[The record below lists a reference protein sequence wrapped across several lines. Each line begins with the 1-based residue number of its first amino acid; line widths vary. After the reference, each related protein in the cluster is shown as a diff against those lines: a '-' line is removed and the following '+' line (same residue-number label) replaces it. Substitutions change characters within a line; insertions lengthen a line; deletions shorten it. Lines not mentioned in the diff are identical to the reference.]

1 MAELLVKDA
10 EKWFRREDGEPF
22 KVIDRLSFEAREG
35 CVTVLI
41 GPSGCGKSTLL
52 NSVVG
57 LETLD
62 RGELL
67 FIVEGQTRERP
78 LIGYVF
84 QSPRLL
90 PWKTIGE
97 NISLA
102 LKGAGIGR
110 TEWDSRVAHYLTLVG
125 LEEYVNQFP
134 LYLSGGQRQRVG
146 LARALA
152 VESDIVLMD
161 EPFASVDELTA
172 RQLRQTTR
180 RLCEQLHR
188 TVLFVTHNLAEAAY
202 MSDYIVTLTNQ
213 VRQSFGLAPLAVDD
227 RLTRAAQIQADAMAS
242 LNVMDHTLPGAPLPT
257 LAGRLQSVGYGYLW
271 AGENIACNAPDAA
284 TVESLWL
291 NSPPHRANILSPL
304 PTSIGAA
311 VAYSSQGEPYYCQV
325 FGQANP

>member
-10 EKWFRREDGEPF
+10 EKWFHREDGSPF
-22 KVIDRLSFEAREG
+22 KIIDRLSFEARAG

-52 NSVVG
+52 NSIVG
-57 LETLD
+57 LEKLD
-62 RGELL
+62 HGELL
-67 FIVEGQTRERP
+67 FLNNGKDQSRP

-97 NISLA
+97 NLALA
-102 LKGAGIGR
+102 LKGAGAARGG
-110 TEWDSRVAHYLTLVG
+110 WKARVEHYLRLVG

-152 VESDIVLMD
+152 VESDVVLMD

-172 RQLRQTTR
+172 RQLRETTR

-202 MSDYIVTLTNQ
+202 MSDYVVTLTRRPARLDEYVPNPLPSP
-213 VRQSFGLAPLAVDD
+213 RRWGPEIYSF
-227 RLTRAAQIQADAMAS
+227 AAQ
-242 LNVMDHTLPGAPLPT
+242 LETKVTLKEEGDL
-257 LAGRLQSVGYGYLW
+257 
-271 AGENIACNAPDAA
+271 
-284 TVESLWL
+284 
-291 NSPPHRANILSPL
+291 
-304 PTSIGAA
+304 
-311 VAYSSQGEPYYCQV
+311 
-325 FGQANP
+325 

>member
-1 MAELLVKDA
+1 MAELLVRDA
-10 EKWFRREDGEPF
+10 EKWFRREDGQPL

-52 NSVVG
+52 NSIVG
-57 LETLD
+57 LERLD
-62 RGELL
+62 RGELR
-67 FIVEGQTRERP
+67 FTAAGRAQERP

-102 LKGAGIGR
+102 LKGAGVAAR
-110 TEWDSRVAHYLTLVG
+110 EWPSRVERYLQLVG

-152 VESDIVLMD
+152 IESEIVLMD

-202 MSDYIVTLTNQ
+202 MSDYVVTLTNRPARLDAY
-213 VRQSFGLAPLAVDD
+213 VTNPLASP
-227 RLTRAAQIQADAMAS
+227 RHWGPEIYNFAAELETR
-242 LNVMDHTLPGAPLPT
+242 VTLKED
-257 LAGRLQSVGYGYLW
+257 
-271 AGENIACNAPDAA
+271 GE
-284 TVESLWL
+284 S
-291 NSPPHRANILSPL
+291 
-304 PTSIGAA
+304 
-311 VAYSSQGEPYYCQV
+311 
-325 FGQANP
+325 

>member
-1 MAELLVKDA
+1 MAKLIA
-10 EKWFRREDGEPF
+10 HNIEKWFRRENGEPF

-57 LETLD
+57 LEELD
-62 RGELL
+62 HGELR
-67 FIVEGQTRERP
+67 VVDDTQKERRP

-90 PWKTIGE
+90 PWKNIGD
-97 NISLA
+97 NIRLA
-102 LKGAGIGR
+102 LKGAGIR
-110 TEWDSRVAHYLTLVG
+110 RDAWETRVNKYLAMVELS
-125 LEEYVNQFP
+125 EYVNQFP

-152 VESDIVLMD
+152 IESNLVLMD

-180 RLCEQLHR
+180 SLCEQLHR

-202 MSDYIVTLTNQ
+202 MSDFVVTLTH
-213 VRQSFGLAPLAVDD
+213 RPAKL
-227 RLTRAAQIQADAMAS
+227 DAYVT
-242 LNVMDHTLPGAPLPT
+242 NPLPT
-257 LAGRLQSVGYGYLW
+257 PRQWGPEIYRFAADLETKVALKE
-271 AGENIACNAPDAA
+271 ENE
-284 TVESLWL
+284 T
-291 NSPPHRANILSPL
+291 
-304 PTSIGAA
+304 
-311 VAYSSQGEPYYCQV
+311 
-325 FGQANP
+325 

>member
-10 EKWFRREDGEPF
+10 EKWFRREDGRPF
-22 KVIDRLSFEAREG
+22 KIIDRLSFEAREG

-52 NSVVG
+52 NSMVG
-57 LETLD
+57 LENLD
-62 RGELL
+62 RGELI
-67 FIVEGQTRERP
+67 FISRGKPEKRP

-102 LKGAGIGR
+102 LQGAGVPR
-110 TEWDSRVAHYLTLVG
+110 RQWESRVTHYLNLVG

-152 VESDIVLMD
+152 IESDIVLMD

-172 RQLRQTTR
+172 RQLRQITR

-188 TVLFVTHNLAEAAY
+188 TVVFVTHNLAEAAY
-202 MSDYIVTLTNQ
+202 MGDYVVTLTQ
-213 VRQSFGLAPLAVDD
+213 RPA
-227 RLTRAAQIQADAMAS
+227 RLDAYVP
-242 LNVMDHTLPGAPLPT
+242 NPLPSPHHWGADIYKFAAE
-257 LAGRLQSVGYGYLW
+257 L
-271 AGENIACNAPDAA
+271 ENKVSLKEDI
-284 TVESLWL
+284 ES
-291 NSPPHRANILSPL
+291 
-304 PTSIGAA
+304 
-311 VAYSSQGEPYYCQV
+311 
-325 FGQANP
+325 

>member
-67 FIVEGQTRERP
+67 FTVEGQAQERP

-110 TEWDSRVAHYLTLVG
+110 SEWDSRVAHYLKLVG

-202 MSDYIVTLTNQ
+202 MSDYVVTLTN
-213 VRQSFGLAPLAVDD
+213 RPA
-227 RLTRAAQIQADAMAS
+227 RLDTYVT
-242 LNVMDHTLPGAPLPT
+242 NP
-257 LAGRLQSVGYGYLW
+257 LQSPRHWGPAIYNFAAELETKVTLKED
-271 AGENIACNAPDAA
+271 GE
-284 TVESLWL
+284 T
-291 NSPPHRANILSPL
+291 
-304 PTSIGAA
+304 
-311 VAYSSQGEPYYCQV
+311 
-325 FGQANP
+325 

>member
-1 MAELLVKDA
+1 LETLMAELLVKDA
-10 EKWFRREDGEPF
+10 EKWFRREDGRPF
-22 KVIDRLSFEAREG
+22 KVIDRLSFQAREG
-35 CVTVLI
+35 CVTVLV

-57 LETLD
+57 LEHLD
-62 RGELL
+62 RGELI
-67 FIVEGQTRERP
+67 FTSSGQPEKRP

-90 PWKTIGE
+90 PWKTIAE

-102 LKGAGIGR
+102 LQGAGVSR
-110 TEWDSRVAHYLTLVG
+110 SQWESRVTHYLSLVG
-125 LEEYVNQFP
+125 LDEYANQFP

-152 VESDIVLMD
+152 IESDIVLMD

-202 MSDYIVTLTNQ
+202 MGDFVVTLTP
-213 VRQSFGLAPLAVDD
+213 RP
-227 RLTRAAQIQADAMAS
+227 AQLDAYVP
-242 LNVMDHTLPGAPLPT
+242 NPLPT
-257 LAGRLQSVGYGYLW
+257 
-271 AGENIACNAPDAA
+271 
-284 TVESLWL
+284 
-291 NSPPHRANILSPL
+291 PHRW
-304 PTSIGAA
+304 GAEIYQFA
-311 VAYSSQGEPYYCQV
+311 AELENKVTLKEDRQS
-325 FGQANP
+325 

>member
-1 MAELLVKDA
+1 MAELVVKDA
-10 EKWFRREDGEPF
+10 EKWFRREDGRLF
-22 KVIDRLSFEAREG
+22 KVIDRLSFEARQG

-52 NSVVG
+52 NAVVG
-57 LETLD
+57 LEHLD

-67 FIVEGQTRERP
+67 FMNRGRPEDRP

-84 QSPRLL
+84 QTPRLL

-102 LKGAGIGR
+102 LKGAGVSR
-110 TEWDSRVAHYLTLVG
+110 SQWESRVTHYLKLVG
-125 LEEYVNQFP
+125 LEEYLNQFP

-152 VESDIVLMD
+152 IESDIVLMD

-172 RQLRQTTR
+172 RQLRYTTR

-202 MSDYIVTLTNQ
+202 MGDYVVTLTN
-213 VRQSFGLAPLAVDD
+213 RPA
-227 RLTRAAQIQADAMAS
+227 RLDSYVT
-242 LNVMDHTLPGAPLPT
+242 NPLP
-257 LAGRLQSVGYGYLW
+257 L
-271 AGENIACNAPDAA
+271 
-284 TVESLWL
+284 
-291 NSPPHRANILSPL
+291 PHRWGTDIY
-304 PTSIGAA
+304 TFAA
-311 VAYSSQGEPYYCQV
+311 ELETKVTLKEDSES
-325 FGQANP
+325 